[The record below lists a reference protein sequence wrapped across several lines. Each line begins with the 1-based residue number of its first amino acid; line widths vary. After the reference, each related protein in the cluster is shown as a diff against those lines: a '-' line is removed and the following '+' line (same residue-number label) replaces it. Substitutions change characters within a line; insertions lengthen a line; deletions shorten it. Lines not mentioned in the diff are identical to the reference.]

1 MANRANNLRTFDGTE
16 DFQITAEGNAF
27 KKQANQLKDDV
38 TRGAFDKDHDLP
50 HFDKNGAEDEEERP

>member
-1 MANRANNLRTFDGTE
+1 MRTFDGTE